1 MTIYYQPDKTSILMH
16 LKPTDRWYMIAD
28 QDAGGRAHLF
38 LNVNGVEAPLLSGS
52 DFRKIH
58 PEYQYSQILELY
70 NVMVRE
76 VFGRM
81 KAGTE
86 CIDLAE
92 IEEVVMLD
100 FQKNEPL
107 WC

>member
-1 MTIYYQPDKTSILMH
+1 MIIYYQPDRTNILMH
-16 LKPTDRWYMIAD
+16 LKPADRWYMIAD

-58 PEYQYSQILELY
+58 PEYKYSQILELY
-70 NVMVRE
+70 NAMVRE
-76 VFGRM
+76 AFQRM
-81 KAGTE
+81 KAGLE

-100 FQKNEPL
+100 FQKNDENN
-107 WC
+107 

>member
-1 MTIYYQPDKTSILMH
+1 MTIYYQPDKTNILMH

-28 QDAGGRAHLF
+28 YDAAGRPHLY
-38 LNVNGVEAPLLSGS
+38 LNVNGVEAPLLSGT
-52 DFRKIH
+52 DFRKAH
-58 PEYQYSQILELY
+58 PGHKNSQVLELY
-70 NVMVRE
+70 NAMVRE

-92 IEEVVMLD
+92 IEKELFEGLKEKREV
-100 FQKNEPL
+100 
-107 WC
+107 